1 MEYFGDH
8 ETLMS
13 LLCFPFLYAACG
25 LAAALITLAAKW
37 TLVWRYRPGEKPL
50 WSTAVWRN
58 ELINALHEHLAAPFL
73 VEALTGTPF
82 LCWHL
87 RLLGAK
93 IGRRVYVE
101 TTDFTEFD
109 LIRIGDEAALNA
121 DCTIQTHLFEDRVMK
136 MSNINIGPRAGVGAG
151 SLVLYDTVMGEGA
164 ALGDLSLLM
173 KGESLPARSRWEGIP
188 AQPSQ

>member
-1 MEYFGDH
+1 
-8 ETLMS
+8 
-13 LLCFPFLYAACG
+13 
-25 LAAALITLAAKW
+25 
-37 TLVWRYRPGEKPL
+37 
-50 WSTAVWRN
+50 
-58 ELINALHEHLAAPFL
+58 
-73 VEALTGTPF
+73 
-82 LCWHL
+82 L

-136 MSNINIGPRAGVGAG
+136 MSNINIGPRASVGAG

-173 KGESLPARSRWEGIP
+173 KGESLPARSHWEGIP
-188 AQPSQ
+188 AQPSR